1 VSVRGRILDAGN
13 GRGYPVNADEL
24 LAELADDDEAILILQ
39 AMTDTRFVS
48 EEELAT
54 RLDDAL
60 GMPTADP
67 AVSALED
74 PTEWRDEE

>member
-1 VSVRGRILDAGN
+1 MSVRSRILDAGA
-13 GRGYPVNADEL
+13 RSGYPTDADRL
-24 LAELADDDEAILILQ
+24 LAELGDDDEATLVVQ

-48 EEELAT
+48 EQELST

-67 AVSALED
+67 TVSALED
-74 PTEWRDEE
+74 PTEWHDE

>member
-1 VSVRGRILDAGN
+1 
-13 GRGYPVNADEL
+13 
-24 LAELADDDEAILILQ
+24 
-39 AMTDTRFVS
+39 MTDTRFVS

-74 PTEWRDEE
+74 PTEWREELPSMHEHFAKFGEQLPSELRRQLDGLEEKLGSD